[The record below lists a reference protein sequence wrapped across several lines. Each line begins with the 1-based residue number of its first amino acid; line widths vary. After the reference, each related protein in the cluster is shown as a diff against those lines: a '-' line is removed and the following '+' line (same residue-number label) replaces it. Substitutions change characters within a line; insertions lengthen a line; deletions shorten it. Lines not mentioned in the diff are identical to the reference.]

1 MTIIEMLQQTG
12 VLAVLGMSV
21 VFIILWIMI
30 IAVNFVKKI
39 LFSESIEKKAEKQEI
54 KKPLVIKTP
63 NPEIVAAI
71 SVAVSEHR
79 KEI

>member
-21 VFIILWIMI
+21 VFIILWII
-30 IAVNFVKKI
+30 IISVNFVKKI